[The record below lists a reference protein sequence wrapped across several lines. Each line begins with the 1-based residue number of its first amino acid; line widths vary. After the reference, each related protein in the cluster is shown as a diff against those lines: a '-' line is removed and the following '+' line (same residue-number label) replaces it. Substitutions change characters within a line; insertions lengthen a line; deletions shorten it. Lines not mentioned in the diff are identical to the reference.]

1 MRFKP
6 RVITIFSLLLFSFF
20 HSGCK
25 KEFFNWNLVA
35 APSISELTVNDN
47 NLNNFVVS
55 ANCISD
61 GNDEKTINGFC
72 WSTSELPTTQDSIV
86 KVSSGIGSFQ
96 AKINWSLNS
105 TIYIRAFTQNGVTT
119 QYSQQKKII
128 WIGTSNLQPSI
139 STLTSTVSGF
149 TSVEVMGE
157 IINTSG
163 LEIQEVGFCI
173 STNSTPTIKNSTI
186 ITLTQNNSTSY
197 KSSISNLIDGT
208 TYYVSFYTKSIV
220 GYTYGNIISM
230 SLPKK
235 YTIGE
240 KGPGNGIIFYQ
251 NPAFSNEWN
260 FLEVYPGGIG
270 GVCTWGPNSNKT
282 NSTDINLGSGFKN
295 SNDIN
300 SFFGVNSIE
309 YAAHKVKITINN
321 KSDWY
326 LPSLLE
332 LKLAFSQLKVSQS
345 FGNIN
350 IGSVYWSSSEDSNF
364 PNNAWAIKVNNNDFQ
379 SNTIDKTTLNAV
391 QPIRRF

>member
-1 MRFKP
+1 MGFKP
-6 RVITIFSLLLFSFF
+6 RIITLLSLLLFSIFNL
-20 HSGCK
+20 GCK
-25 KEFFNWNLVA
+25 KEFFNWNLVS
-35 APSISELTVNDN
+35 APGISDVTLVEN

-55 ANCISD
+55 ANCTTD
-61 GNDEKTINGFC
+61 GNDVKTENGFC
-72 WSTSELPTTQDSIV
+72 WSINELPTIQDSFNKITT
-86 KVSSGIGSFQ
+86 GTGSFQ
-96 AKINWSLNS
+96 SSINWTSNP
-105 TIYIRAFTQNGVTT
+105 TIYIRAYSKNGVTIKF
-119 QYSQQKKII
+119 SNSRKITWTGNTNI
-128 WIGTSNLQPSI
+128 QPSL
-139 STLTSTVSGF
+139 STFNPTITGF
-149 TSVEVMGE
+149 NSIDLGGE
-157 IINTSG
+157 ITNTTG
-163 LEIQEVGFCI
+163 LDIQEVGFCI
-173 STNSTPTIKNSTI
+173 STNSTPTIKNSTK

-220 GYTYGNIISM
+220 GYTYGNIISI
-230 SLPKK
+230 SLPRN

-251 NPAFSNEWN
+251 NPVFSNEWN

-270 GVCTWGPNSNKT
+270 GVCAWGPNSNKT

-300 SFFGVNSIE
+300 SFFGINSIE
-309 YAAHKVKITINN
+309 YATHKVKITINN

-332 LKLAFSQLKVSQS
+332 LKLALSQLKISQS

-350 IGSVYWSSSEDSNF
+350 IGGVYWSSSEDSYF